1 MTATSWQIGFVFVVL
16 ALALALFV
24 WGRWRYDLVALAAL
38 LAVAMAGIVPAESA
52 FSGFGHPA
60 VITVAAVLILS
71 RGLRNAGVVDVIAG
85 LLLRAGSGPVLQ
97 VTLISLSVAL
107 LSGFMN
113 NVGALA
119 LLLPVTIQM
128 ARKSGNPPSL
138 LLMPLAFGSLLGGLF
153 TLIGTPP
160 NIIVAAARADGEGR
174 FRMFDFAP
182 VGLSVMALGVAFIA
196 LLGWR
201 LVPRRK
207 GTASREELF
216 HIEDYTT
223 ELRVTEKSAWIGKT
237 VGDME
242 ESLEGGLT
250 VAGLARGKRRLLV
263 PSQWEALREGDI
275 LIAEGDSDAIKALTD
290 KGGLKLAGSGEPRE
304 QELQSD
310 EIAITEA
317 VVRPE
322 SFIVGRTASSLLLR
336 TRYGV
341 NLLAVARHGRR
352 LKERLARV
360 RLRQGDILLLQGQ
373 RSRLGE
379 AIGQLGCLPLAEREL
394 RIGKPRRV
402 LLAVLIF
409 AAAVVSTVSGL
420 LAVEIAFVLAC
431 AVMILGGFLSLTEA
445 YESVDWPVIVL
456 LAAMIP
462 VGEAM
467 EITGGSALL
476 AQLLLKTGAGLP
488 PAATLA
494 ILLMGTMAFSN
505 IVNNAAIA
513 VVMAPIAVSL
523 SEGLHVSADP
533 FLMAVA
539 LGASSAFLTPI
550 GHQSN
555 TLVMGPGGY
564 EFGDYWKLGLPL
576 SLIVVAAGVPLILR
590 FWPLS

>member
-476 AQLLLKTGAGLP
+476 AQLLLKTGDGLP

-576 SLIVVAAGVPLILR
+576 SLIVAAAGVPLILH
-590 FWPLS
+590 FWPL

>member
-409 AAAVVSTVSGL
+409 AAAVVSTVGGL

-467 EITGGSALL
+467 ETTGGSALL

-576 SLIVVAAGVPLILR
+576 SLIVAAAGVPLILH
-590 FWPLS
+590 FWPL